1 MSERAGVR
9 AARNL
14 SSWYNPTRSPA
25 KHWTAAFRAA
35 FASVSRRRH
44 PLLVRLA
51 AVPHNDDPYQ
61 TLHVINLIDDPIIAD
76 SDAPQIRGAGKLQA
90 GAGSWLCCES
100 VDRRGDSLLDREIQL
115 LDLFRRGAAHADGIQ
130 ITH

>member
-1 MSERAGVR
+1 MF
-9 AARNL
+9 
-14 SSWYNPTRSPA
+14 PD
-25 KHWTAAFRAA
+25 A

-61 TLHVINLIDDPIIAD
+61 TLYVINLIDDSIIAD
-76 SDAPQIRGAGKLQA
+76 SDAPKICGAGKLQA
-90 GAGSWLCCES
+90 AARSWFCCES
-100 VDRRGDSLLDREIQL
+100 VDRRGDSLLDRGIQL
-115 LDLFRRGAAHADGIQ
+115 FGLFRRGAAHADGIQ